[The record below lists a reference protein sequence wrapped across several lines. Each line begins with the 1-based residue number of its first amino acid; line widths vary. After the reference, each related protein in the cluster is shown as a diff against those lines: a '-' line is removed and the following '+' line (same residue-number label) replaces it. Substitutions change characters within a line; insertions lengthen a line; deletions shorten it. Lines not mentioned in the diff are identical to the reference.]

1 MIPKYDLDAE
11 PIITPYII
19 NNEAKFCE
27 MLMSANGNQPLFSQK
42 STMEKAGIKNVD
54 KMQEEINS

>member
-27 MLMSANGNQPLFSQK
+27 MLMSVNGNQPLFSQK